1 MNRPENDF
9 YNFDHNAAIAPNF
22 NNNRERDLV
31 GTAEKLTPEMS
42 NSTNIPPNNLPGM
55 DSHSAIIGR
64 PSSKSKTYATTP
76 TTTSQN
82 DVPMPKRNLSSYN
95 LFFQVERENIIE
107 GEEGMNYT
115 HENIARVA
123 LRHYQQGKIQ
133 LPRRKHRK
141 THGKISFA
149 ELARTVANKWKQ
161 LDPSIKEMFIHRT
174 SIEKARYQ
182 AEITEWADKRLRSKP
197 HSATRESQQER
208 LTFVDMLRPKVTV
221 TNNDGVD
228 GLNRSSNQIDEQ
240 PEYYIMPHRVF
251 PPIST
256 SQVEQSQ
263 QPTAHGIVD
272 RSATSEFN
280 NTMYTYSQFSP
291 GIADPNSI
299 YDFTHRYQSA
309 SAHDFTAQ
317 MQQYPQFSLHSV
329 PSTIAMTL
337 QQQIDILTE
346 RNGLSDHQAQS
357 SAQGYPNSIS
367 MLSPSAIQEEMST
380 HWREG
385 FVSMPN
391 EIYTASE
398 ASQRSI
404 QYQPTF
410 GTWSNLSLEG
420 TRTTGLGPVRQEAK
434 ADDNETIDLQ
444 SLFNKYDAN

>member
-1 MNRPENDF
+1 MLS
-9 YNFDHNAAIAPNF
+9 
-22 NNNRERDLV
+22 DL
-31 GTAEKLTPEMS
+31 
-42 NSTNIPPNNLPGM
+42 
-55 DSHSAIIGR
+55 
-64 PSSKSKTYATTP
+64 
-76 TTTSQN
+76 
-82 DVPMPKRNLSSYN
+82 
-95 LFFQVERENIIE
+95 
-107 GEEGMNYT
+107 
-115 HENIARVA
+115 
-123 LRHYQQGKIQ
+123 
-133 LPRRKHRK
+133 
-141 THGKISFA
+141 
-149 ELARTVANKWKQ
+149 
-161 LDPSIKEMFIHRT
+161 
-174 SIEKARYQ
+174 
-182 AEITEWADKRLRSKP
+182 KRLRSKP

-228 GLNRSSNQIDEQ
+228 GLNGSSNQTDEQ

-272 RSATSEFN
+272 RSARSEFN

-299 YDFTHRYQSA
+299 NDFTHRYQST
-309 SAHDFTAQ
+309 SAHDFTAAQ
-317 MQQYPQFSLHSV
+317 MQQYPQFNLHSV
-329 PSTIAMTL
+329 PTTIAMTL

-357 SAQGYPNSIS
+357 SAHGYPTSIS
-367 MLSPSAIQEEMST
+367 MQSPSAIQEGMST

-391 EIYTASE
+391 ESYTASE
-398 ASQRSI
+398 AFQRSI

-420 TRTTGLGPVRQEAK
+420 TRTTGQGPVRQEAK
-434 ADDNETIDLQ
+434 ADVNETIDLQ